1 MAATDAGHANL
12 NVCSPDA
19 GRPVRNAGRARD
31 SDVRERDSNTRVL
44 PGIRDLQNQTLTSKC
59 STLIRKGALI
69 LVAAGLSLYRLWKD
83 IGREPSG
90 WSSLDAV
97 RELWVTAGWALKRA
111 HSHSTRSFLPSTP
124 QDSRRRNTV
133 GTAQASCVCGAR
145 QVAPRAYTPSLVRLR
160 PPRIG
165 RVRGPHISPRACRHG

>member
-1 MAATDAGHANL
+1 MAAADAGQANL

-31 SDVRERDSNTRVL
+31 FDARERDSNTGVL
-44 PGIRDLQNQTLTSKC
+44 PGIRDLQSRTLTSQC
-59 STLIRKGALI
+59 STLKGLVRKGALI
-69 LVAAGLSLYRLWKD
+69 LVATGLSLYRLWKD

-90 WSSLDAV
+90 WSSLGAV
-97 RELWVTAGWALKRA
+97 RELWVTAGSVLERA

-124 QDSRRRNTV
+124 RRRNTV
-133 GTAQASCVCGAR
+133 GTAQASYVCGAR
-145 QVAPRAYTPSLVRLR
+145 QVVPRAYTPSLR

-165 RVRGPHISPRACRHG
+165 RVRALHIFPRACRHG